1 MWDFSIHL
9 PLGEG
14 RVIVNNK
21 VAPNNLPTVHQ
32 GPSKA
37 QSQQHQMT
45 HEGGKPQAGVGV
57 WGVGTQ
63 VQVQATGFQKGL
75 FPPQGGDA
83 RCK

>member
-9 PLGEG
+9 LLGEG
-14 RVIVNNK
+14 RVIVNNQ
-21 VAPNNLPTVHQ
+21 VAPNNLPTVRQ
-32 GPSKA
+32 DPSKA

-45 HEGGKPQAGVGV
+45 HEGGKPQASVGV
-57 WGVGTQ
+57 TQ

-75 FPPQGGDA
+75 FPLQGGDA